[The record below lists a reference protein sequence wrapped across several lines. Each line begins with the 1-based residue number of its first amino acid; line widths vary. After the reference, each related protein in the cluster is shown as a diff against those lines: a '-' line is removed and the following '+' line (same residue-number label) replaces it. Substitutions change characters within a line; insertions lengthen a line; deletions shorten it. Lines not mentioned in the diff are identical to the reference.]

1 MSFDLF
7 LIFFFLHATF
17 SNSVFQTKIQS
28 FYTKQLRSTYLT
40 SELSLNIASRKCRRK
55 KPRWATTIFRL
66 RPQCYLLTHCQWIVV
81 GVQIEQNPLPGHLM
95 RNFLLIFVLLVGY
108 PRVFF
113 SEGLAFFT
121 DVELPW
127 SRSSE
132 SSPNSSV
139 RALNHAISSSRRRH
153 TFVGYF
159 PLAAALSART
169 ASLTCWRW
177 CAPTRILPGESGT
190 IDLHFTRVRAEGRCP
205 PRPAH
210 RPAFSCCRSRCRC
223 KYRHVA
229 QHSQWSEIP
238 SLAF

>member
-1 MSFDLF
+1 MLVNDLGYRLSCLRCRLIKLVNLIFLEMSFDLF

-108 PRVFF
+108 LRVFF
-113 SEGLAFFT
+113 SEGLAFFY
-121 DVELPW
+121 
-127 SRSSE
+127 RC
-132 SSPNSSV
+132 
-139 RALNHAISSSRRRH
+139 
-153 TFVGYF
+153 G
-159 PLAAALSART
+159 AAVVKII
-169 ASLTCWRW
+169 
-177 CAPTRILPGESGT
+177 RIKS
-190 IDLHFTRVRAEGRCP
+190 
-205 PRPAH
+205 
-210 RPAFSCCRSRCRC
+210 
-223 KYRHVA
+223 
-229 QHSQWSEIP
+229 
-238 SLAF
+238 